1 MSSSLQ
7 KRAGNRALRT
17 NPPNANIHLGRWGSD
32 WGYVVFCVMAASL
45 IGLLIWSTKLAR
57 KRRTFHY
64 LFIPVLAIS
73 SVAWYS
79 MASDLGATPVTVQFR
94 HNSPL
99 GPGSRYPTRQIW
111 FARYID
117 WTLTTSLLLLSLL
130 LITALPLSVI
140 FITLFFNVLM
150 IVCGLLGALTPT
162 RYKWAYFVFACAALG
177 YVLYHVFAMGLRSA
191 RRLGGGFGR
200 AYLTGA
206 SLLAVIWPMYAICW
220 GLSEGGNVIGVSE
233 EVRRASFQHDKA
245 SLFIFYGLLDIVSKP
260 LFVFLLLGML
270 RDCDYGA
277 LRLRS
282 GKITESRI
290 EESDRD
296 RDRDHAPET
305 RQPEQAKAFEGPTQ
319 PGAESGLAPADNQ
332 YPASQHRPRSHTST
346 RPEPTSYLID
356 QNFPFE
362 EPKDKDIVY
371 IGSNVNLPISL
382 VTFSINDTRT
392 DEEVA
397 ADKEYLLRHDDMTY
411 TEIVSDT
418 QVLEDFYVEAINLL
432 VHAYNHAD
440 FDKLKEIRRYLKHRQ
455 FDCWPAQGLTFT
467 KISKTLAVKLA
478 EAFA

>member
-1 MSSSLQ
+1 MWNSLQ

-17 NPPNANIHLGRWGSD
+17 NPPNADIHLGRWGSD
-32 WGYVVFCVMAASL
+32 WGYVMFCVMAASL

-57 KRRTFHY
+57 NRRTFHY

-79 MASDLGATPVTVQFR
+79 MASDLGATPVPVQFR

-130 LITALPLSVI
+130 LITGLPLSVI
-140 FITLFFNVLM
+140 FITLFFNILM

-177 YVLYHVFAMGLRSA
+177 YVLYHVFASGLRSA

-200 AYLTGA
+200 AYLTCA

-233 EVRRASFQHDKA
+233 E
-245 SLFIFYGLLDIVSKP
+245 FIFYGLLDIVSKP
-260 LFVFLLLGML
+260 LFAFLLLAML

-290 EESDRD
+290 EASERD
-296 RDRDHAPET
+296 RDNAHESG
-305 RQPEQAKAFEGPTQ
+305 QSEQAKALEGPTQ

-332 YPASQHRPRSHTST
+332 YSASQHRPLSHTST
-346 RPEPTSYLID
+346 RPEPTGVP
-356 QNFPFE
+356 Q
-362 EPKDKDIVY
+362 
-371 IGSNVNLPISL
+371 
-382 VTFSINDTRT
+382 TM
-392 DEEVA
+392 
-397 ADKEYLLRHDDMTY
+397 MTP
-411 TEIVSDT
+411 
-418 QVLEDFYVEAINLL
+418 
-432 VHAYNHAD
+432 VHATAT
-440 FDKLKEIRRYLKHRQ
+440 
-455 FDCWPAQGLTFT
+455 A
-467 KISKTLAVKLA
+467 
-478 EAFA
+478 